1 MHHSKE
7 RLPDG
12 HSALG
17 LVAVPVRHWLI
28 EDQLIHGPFESLAD
42 HACVVVDEAVVG
54 SQNGR
59 DRRQAFGNFR
69 QQAMARSKE

>member
-17 LVAVPVRHWLI
+17 LVAVAVRHWLI
-28 EDQLIHGPFESLAD
+28 EDQLIRGPFESLAD
-42 HACVVVDEAVVG
+42 HASVVFDEAVVS
-54 SQNGR
+54 SQDSR
-59 DRRQAFGNFR
+59 DRRQAFGNLR
-69 QQAMARSKE
+69 